1 MHGRGRRECSRAELK
16 TGRRSHAP
24 HRRSVRD
31 GILSSSAF
39 LALRSTQVGNEGR
52 LSGDLL
58 LLLFEHPP
66 LGVLLLEQGHLRFVL
81 LLEQG
86 HLVRM
91 ALLELV
97 LLIYQLLLTIVVT
110 GGKELAMRRSCL
122 LGVLLL
128 GRVGVHATCVAVLLI
143 MHLSDLRHR
152 EVLRRTRG
160 STALLVLILAARRT
174 HVRSAARTALL
185 LLVVLLLLLLTV
197 VLPIILLFLLVSEVS
212 SSLRSSAIPL
222 ASS

>member
-16 TGRRSHAP
+16 TGRRSHTP

-143 MHLSDLRHR
+143 MHLRHR

>member
-1 MHGRGRRECSRAELK
+1 MHGRGRRERSWAELK

-143 MHLSDLRHR
+143 MHLRHR